1 MAPLA
6 EAVAAP
12 ARRRRASVVGL
23 LPRTEEARG
32 RDREPALAASNRRPA
47 RKRTLFQTLLLSQ
60 WDHRPRQRSLQL
72 HVKAGIETMQ
82 STDFDRRHA
91 TICSNARR
99 SRRNCPDAA
108 ALPDEALLVKVTR
121 FAFTAN
127 NITYA
132 VLGDHLK
139 YWQLFPAP
147 HRFRQRSGV
156 GIWRGD
162 HLKASHGSPK
172 AKCSV
177 RLFPD
182 GDASRHR
189 SRRRQRSAACAMP
202 PHIGRARR
210 RSTTPMRASAAIR
223 LCRQAGR
230 LSGAAA
236 AAVHAVVP
244 GR

>member
-1 MAPLA
+1 MQIERVLNVI
-6 EAVAAP
+6 AVAKRSSDGAKI
-12 ARRRRASVVGL
+12 
-23 LPRTEEARG
+23 
-32 RDREPALAASNRRPA
+32 AACE
-47 RKRTLFQTLLLSQ
+47 
-60 WDHRPRQRSLQL
+60 D
-72 HVKAGIETMQ
+72 AGIETMP
-82 STDFDRRHA
+82 STDFVV
-91 TICSNARR
+91 AR
-99 SRRNCPDAA
+99 NDLQQCKVIETQLPDAA
-108 ALPDEALLVKVTR
+108 ALPDDALLVKVTR

-147 HRFRQRSGV
+147 EGFGNVPVWGFGEVIASKHP
-156 GIWRGD
+156 GD
-162 HLKASHGSPK
+162 RRRRNP
-172 AKCSV
+172 V

-189 SRRRQRSAACAMP
+189 SRRRQQARPARCR
-202 PHIGRARR
+202 RAPARCGAGLQRLYARQR
-210 RSTTPMRASAAIR
+210 RSGV
-223 LCRQAGR
+223 CGQAGR